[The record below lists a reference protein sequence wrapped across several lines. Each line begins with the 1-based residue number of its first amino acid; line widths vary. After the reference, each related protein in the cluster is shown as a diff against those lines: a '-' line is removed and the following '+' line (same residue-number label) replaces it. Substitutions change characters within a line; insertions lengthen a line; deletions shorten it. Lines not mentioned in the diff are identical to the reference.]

1 MSPFGKIFRKN
12 KDDPET
18 EQDLSADED
27 ELSQAFQ
34 LEPPAKNSEP
44 ALPNMTGDVTP
55 GGQPDAAA
63 TGGDTSALP
72 EDEQKQPEK
81 QENKEDDLLALFGTT
96 THGGGELQA
105 LSNDIE
111 DVPVEELLADLQSIA
126 AALRRRAALAGEG
139 RQEEAA

>member
-1 MSPFGKIFRKN
+1 MSPFGKIFHKN
-12 KDDPET
+12 KDNPET

-27 ELSQAFQ
+27 ELSQGFQ

-55 GGQPDAAA
+55 EGQPDAAA
-63 TGGDTSALP
+63 TGGHTSALP

-81 QENKEDDLLALFGTT
+81 KENKEDDLMALFGTT
-96 THGGGELQA
+96 AHGGGELQA

-111 DVPVEELLADLQSIA
+111 DIPVEELLADLQSIA